1 MSLLSGL
8 SAACSVYML
17 PFSSGLHGLES
28 RLKQYLFCQ
37 VRCALH
43 SGKPKPNG
51 MQGDFQKSL
60 SLFNIADLQLFR
72 HEGFIVFF
80 RNSVYL
86 VFFFFFYFGQICSN
100 ALVVLSFLA
109 AILTPWTT
117 LCHSFCNF
125 FEVWPWLSNPTVE
138 E

>member
-86 VFFFFFYFGQICSN
+86 VLFFFI
-100 ALVVLSFLA
+100 LVKFVQMR
-109 AILTPWTT
+109 
-117 LCHSFCNF
+117 
-125 FEVWPWLSNPTVE
+125 WLSCHFWQLF
-138 E
+138 

>member
-86 VFFFFFYFGQICSN
+86 VFCFFLIWSNLFKCAGCLVIFGSYSN
-100 ALVVLSFLA
+100 SLDNLVPLILQFL
-109 AILTPWTT
+109 
-117 LCHSFCNF
+117 
-125 FEVWPWLSNPTVE
+125 
-138 E
+138 

>member
-28 RLKQYLFCQ
+28 RLKRYLFCQ

-86 VFFFFFYFGQICSN
+86 VFCFFLFWSNLFKCAGCLVIFGSYSN
-100 ALVVLSFLA
+100 SLDNLVPLILQFL
-109 AILTPWTT
+109 
-117 LCHSFCNF
+117 
-125 FEVWPWLSNPTVE
+125 
-138 E
+138 

>member
-86 VFFFFFYFGQICSN
+86 FFFYFFLFWSN
-100 ALVVLSFLA
+100 LFKCAGCLVIFGSYSNSLDNLVPLILQFL
-109 AILTPWTT
+109 
-117 LCHSFCNF
+117 
-125 FEVWPWLSNPTVE
+125 
-138 E
+138 

>member
-1 MSLLSGL
+1 MSHVAHPMLHICRFFLACQQPAVFTCCLLVL
-8 SAACSVYML
+8 AYMV
-17 PFSSGLHGLES
+17 ES

-86 VFFFFFYFGQICSN
+86 VFCFFLFWSNLFKCAGCLVIFGSYSN
-100 ALVVLSFLA
+100 SLDNLVPLILQFL
-109 AILTPWTT
+109 
-117 LCHSFCNF
+117 
-125 FEVWPWLSNPTVE
+125 
-138 E
+138 